1 MIDFSFLHQ
10 KSINSYLVI
19 MLITLSLPSC
29 VTIKK
34 ADIKVQDEGAVRL
47 ITEGGKLYDRG
58 RYDEALGKFS
68 AAEAETSL
76 PQDKIRI
83 ADILSK
89 GGFDLFEKKLFDAA
103 LSYYNQSL
111 KINRVLDNKPGLVN
125 DYSYMG
131 SIYTDIGKYDEAIL
145 HFNQAIELQKDM
157 NDKAGV
163 VHNLNNLAN
172 LHGYLGD
179 YQESINL
186 LNRALQISRSTDVPT
201 QTARTLINLAAI
213 DFRLRNYEKSIDYL
227 NQALQIAD
235 RVKNENLKAEALNL
249 TGVVYREQ
257 GEFDKALANYLA
269 ALKINKKE
277 GVEAAI
283 ITSLSTIGELYK
295 ETGRYGQALQ
305 YIQESLHLSRESKN
319 QLMTAVNLNYMG
331 EVRYK
336 QGKYDQAL
344 NLYQS
349 SLGIFEELG
358 FRDRIARSYNNIGYL
373 RGETGQWDSAIEN
386 LDKAISIYKDL
397 GDREWVRISLFGRGL
412 YSEEKG
418 DLLSAEKNYKE
429 AVDIFES
436 VREDVAGGLEAEQ
449 TFSDVNVEIY
459 ERLVSLLLRLGKDE
473 EALEY
478 IERSRSKNLRDTFL
492 RSGISSFDE
501 RTRGLLE
508 RFDELFRKEASINYQ
523 LVRERAKALPNPEK
537 IDNLVKTL
545 ARTREE
551 FMRIN
556 SALESENP
564 KLYGLLSIKPEDVAE
579 LVKKNRLPGDVI
591 FVEYFITDKETYIF
605 LMSDRDLKVKTVSAK
620 KEELAELVKL
630 FRDLIELNKSIPSNR
645 WRDDQSEEYEQ
656 AIKPLKKTSSTLYAY
671 LIEPIEAE
679 IAPAETIAVIPFGSL
694 HYLPFNALAKERDDG
709 TLEFLIERK
718 KLVYIVSA
726 SANYLDVVLGN
737 GRKRGIESLVA
748 FGNPDLGEPDLAL
761 PYSQEEV
768 KAIKT
773 LFPNATVFLGKDA
786 TKYNFESNWG
796 VNDIIHMATHAVV
809 KGTPS
814 ILLAPLGTGSL
825 TLKDITGLPPAE
837 NTHLVVLSACQAA
850 VVSDEDG
857 HAAEELNSIALAFS
871 MVGTPSVIATLWRI
885 EDKATFELME
895 DFYENLKKEG
905 RFDYEALR
913 RAQLEM
919 LKRPDKY
926 GQPFYWAP
934 FILMGVWE

>member
-1 MIDFSFLHQ
+1 MI
-10 KSINSYLVI
+10 
-19 MLITLSLPSC
+19 ITLSLSSC

-34 ADIKVQDEGAVRL
+34 ADIKIQDEGAVRL
-47 ITEGGKLYDRG
+47 IIEGGKLYDRG
-58 RYDEALGKFS
+58 RYDEALEKFS
-68 AAEAETSL
+68 EAETTTGL
-76 PQDKIRI
+76 PGDKIRI
-83 ADILSK
+83 AGMLSK
-89 GGFDLFEKKLFDAA
+89 IGLELLKKGLFDTA
-103 LSYYNQSL
+103 LSYYSQSL
-111 KINRVLDNKPGLVN
+111 EINKDLDNQPGLVYN
-125 DYSYMG
+125 YSYVG
-131 SIYTDIGKYDEAIL
+131 KIYTDIGKYDEAIL
-145 HFNQAIELQKDM
+145 HFNQAIQLQKDL
-157 NDKAGV
+157 NDKAGI
-163 VHNLNNLAN
+163 VHNLNNVAN

-179 YQESINL
+179 YQESIKL
-186 LNRALQISRSTDVPT
+186 LNRALQISRDTDDPT

-227 NQALQIAD
+227 DQALQIAD
-235 RVKNENLKAEALNL
+235 KIKNENLKAEALNL
-249 TGVVYREQ
+249 SGVVYREQ
-257 GEFDKALANYLA
+257 GQFDKALANYLT
-269 ALKINKKE
+269 ALQINQKL
-277 GVEAAI
+277 GDNAAI
-283 ITSLSTIGELYK
+283 INNLSIIGELYK
-295 ETGRYGQALQ
+295 ETGRYDQALQ
-305 YIQESLHLSRESKN
+305 YVQESLDLSRESKN

-331 EVRYK
+331 EVKYK

-349 SLGIFEELG
+349 SLGVFEELG

-373 RGETGQWDSAIEN
+373 RGEAGQWDSAIEN

-397 GDREWVRISLFGRGL
+397 GDREWVRVSLFGRGL
-412 YSEEKG
+412 YSEERG
-418 DLLSAEKNYKE
+418 DLVSAEKNYKE

-436 VREDVAGGLEAEQ
+436 VREDIAGGQEAEQ
-449 TFSDVNVEIY
+449 TFSEVNVEIY

-508 RFDELFRKEASINYQ
+508 RFDELFRKEVSINYE
-523 LVRERAKALPNPEK
+523 LVRERAKASPNREK

-564 KLYGLLSIKPEDVAE
+564 KLYGLLSIKPGDVAE
-579 LVKKNRLPGDVI
+579 LVNKNIPLGDVI

-605 LMSDRDLKVKTVSAK
+605 LMSDRNLKVKTVSVE
-620 KEELAELVKL
+620 KEELAGLVKL
-630 FRDLIELNKSIPSNR
+630 FRDLIELNKSIPGNR
-645 WRDDQSEEYEQ
+645 WRDDRSEEYEQ
-656 AIKPLKKTSSTLYAY
+656 AIKPLKETSSTLYTY

-679 IAPAETIAVIPFGSL
+679 IAQAETIAVIPFGSL
-694 HYLPFNALAKERDDG
+694 HYLPFNALAKERDDS

-726 SANYLDVVLGN
+726 STNYLDVVLGN
-737 GRKRGIESLVA
+737 SHRRGIESLVA

-768 KAIKT
+768 KAIKA

-796 VNDIIHMATHAVV
+796 VNDIIHMATHAVI
-809 KGTPS
+809 KGIPS

-837 NTHLVVLSACQAA
+837 NTRLVVLSACDAA
-850 VVSDEDG
+850 VVSDEGG

-871 MVGTPSVIATLWRI
+871 LVGTPSVIATLWRI
-885 EDKATFELME
+885 EDRATFELME
-895 DFYENLKKEG
+895 DFYENLKIEG

-913 RAQLEM
+913 KAQLEM

-934 FILMGVWE
+934 FILLGVWE